1 MTNIFG
7 KSFTKDV
14 LICNLIKWRT
24 KFYSIVS
31 IIFSKIQD
39 SHTICCRSSW
49 YILLSTRV
57 FANWNARYYIKIL
70 LLQLSYHIQRITND
84 ILNSKLHYQNRNVF
98 SLLRLNI
105 FLRINNWNCEVKLI
119 SHGEWND
126 IQNRNLRVGVFLFPK
141 GVKMYSTFFAWGYSF
156 SSEHLTFLSHFEIQI
171 KYLKNINYVII
182 VRTICTYRFT

>member
-1 MTNIFG
+1 MQSNYH
-7 KSFTKDV
+7 
-14 LICNLIKWRT
+14 NEWRT

-39 SHTICCRSSW
+39 SYTICCRSSW

-57 FANWNARYYIKIL
+57 FANWNARYNLKDIIIAVT
-70 LLQLSYHIQRITND
+70 LSYLAYNWLND
-84 ILNSKLHYQNRNVF
+84 ILNFKLHYQNRNVF
-98 SLLRLNI
+98 CLLRLTI

-126 IQNRNLRVGVFLFPK
+126 IQNRNLRVEVFLFPK

-156 SSEHLTFLSHFEIQI
+156 FSEHLTFLSHFEIQI

-182 VRTICTYRFT
+182 LRTICSYRFI